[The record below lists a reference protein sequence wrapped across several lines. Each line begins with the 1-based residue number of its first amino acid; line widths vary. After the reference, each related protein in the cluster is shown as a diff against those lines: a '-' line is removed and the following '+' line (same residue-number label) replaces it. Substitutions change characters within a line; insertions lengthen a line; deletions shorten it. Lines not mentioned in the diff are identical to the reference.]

1 MSSVSKIH
9 EGVTC
14 LKGLEEDS
22 VVVTGGRD
30 GKVVITDLR
39 TGGRVGEV
47 RGGEF
52 FLVLVLREL
61 GEM

>member
-1 MSSVSKIH
+1 
-9 EGVTC
+9 
-14 LKGLEEDS
+14 
-22 VVVTGGRD
+22 
-30 GKVVITDLR
+30 LR